1 MNINLSKHL
10 FIIIFVQIILLR
22 SADSKSFDYENLSE
36 VFSILN
42 VKIIYDNKLIDQ
54 NSSYNC
60 SLMFH
65 DDLNNIVNQTNI
77 SQNNYIIIK
86 SNPGKVFLKEISCYR
101 KNFPFFFGAY
111 RTKYINDQGFV
122 AHNGYINYAGDLT
135 IKFNSSNLLLSD
147 IFNLSAFSIDYDS
160 VIGYKIS
167 ENITNAINFIK
178 SNIPNHSN
186 FKIAKSLFGDNHYLK
201 PNDDPE
207 IIDLN
212 QLNISKLENPV
223 NNQSN
228 QPLKSPNQENI
239 YSNIYQKTDISQQ
252 ENIYS
257 NSNAGYDLTTKN
269 EPFKKNDM
277 PSHSYLAP
285 YYSEFYAPN
294 FNQYYS
300 IKGDIY
306 DSNNIYLD
314 IQDPV
319 QEKPWFEP
327 KLKQNY

>member
-22 SADSKSFDYENLSE
+22 NADSKNFDNDDFSQ

-42 VKIIYDNKLIDQ
+42 VRIIYDNKLIDQ

-60 SLMFH
+60 SLKFY
-65 DDLNNIVNQTNI
+65 DDLNNIVNQITN

-86 SNPGKVFLKEISCYR
+86 SNSGKVFLKEISCYR

-122 AHNGYINYAGDLT
+122 AYNGFINYAGDL
-135 IKFNSSNLLLSD
+135 IINFNSSQLLLSD
-147 IFNLSAFSIDYDS
+147 IFNLSAFSIDYNS

-167 ENITNAINFIK
+167 ENIPHAINFIK
-178 SNIPNHSN
+178 SNIPNYSN
-186 FKIAKSLFGDNHYLK
+186 IKVAKSLFGDNHYLK

-207 IIDLN
+207 IIDLKQSN
-212 QLNISKLENPV
+212 NSNIQNPI
-223 NNQSN
+223 NEQSN

-257 NSNAGYDLTTKN
+257 NSNAGYNLPTKN

-277 PSHSYLAP
+277 PSHSYSP

-294 FNQYYS
+294 FNQYYY

>member
-1 MNINLSKHL
+1 MNSNLSKHFL
-10 FIIIFVQIILLR
+10 IIIVLQIILLR
-22 SADSKSFDYENLSE
+22 SVYSKSFDNDD
-36 VFSILN
+36 FSKVISFLN
-42 VKIIYDNKLIDQ
+42 IKIIHDNKLIDQ
-54 NSSYNC
+54 NSSHNC
-60 SLMFH
+60 TLKFY
-65 DDLNNIVNQTNI
+65 DDLNNIVNQTI
-77 SQNNYIIIK
+77 SSQNNYIIIK
-86 SNPGKVFLKEISCYR
+86 SYPGKVFLKEISCYR

-122 AHNGYINYAGDLT
+122 AHNGFINYAGDLT
-135 IKFNSSNLLLSD
+135 IKFNSSYLLLSD

-167 ENITNAINFIK
+167 ENIINAINFVK
-178 SNIPNHSN
+178 SNIPNYSN
-186 FKIAKSLFGDNHYLK
+186 FKIAKSLFGDNHFLK

-207 IIDLN
+207 IIDSNELHN
-212 QLNISKLENPV
+212 SNYQKPINI
-223 NNQSN
+223 QSN
-228 QPLKSPNQENI
+228 QVLKSPNQENI
-239 YSNIYQKTDISQQ
+239 YSNIYQKTDISKQ
-252 ENIYS
+252 ENIS
-257 NSNAGYDLTTKN
+257 PNVNSINNLPTNN
-269 EPFKKNDM
+269 ESFQKNDM

-294 FNQYYS
+294 INQYYS

>member
-22 SADSKSFDYENLSE
+22 SADSKSLDYENLSE

-60 SLMFH
+60 SLKFH
-65 DDLNNIVNQTNI
+65 DDLNNILNQTNI

-101 KNFPFFFGAY
+101 KNLPFLFGAY

-122 AHNGYINYAGDLT
+122 AHNGFINYAGDL
-135 IKFNSSNLLLSD
+135 IINFNSSQLLLSD

-167 ENITNAINFIK
+167 ENIPNAINFIK
-178 SNIPNHSN
+178 SNIPNYSN
-186 FKIAKSLFGDNHYLK
+186 IKVAKSLFGDNHYLK

-207 IIDLN
+207 IIDLKQSN
-212 QLNISKLENPV
+212 NSNIQNPA
-223 NNQSN
+223 NEQSN
-228 QPLKSPNQENI
+228 QPSKSPNQENI

-252 ENIYS
+252 ENIS
-257 NSNAGYDLTTKN
+257 TTINSIKN
-269 EPFKKNDM
+269 LPINNEHFKINDM